1 MNTAIEK
8 LDWSAIRDTYHQ
20 TLAKVEAEGLSFEP
34 SMDEIEVVGESA
46 DIDDFMGLDI
56 PVEPV
61 IHRRIF
67 HNDG

>member
-1 MNTAIEK
+1 MSTAIEK

-20 TLAKVEAEGLSFEP
+20 KLAKVENEGLSFEP
-34 SMDEIEVVGESA
+34 GMDEIEVVVESD
-46 DIDDFMGLDI
+46 DIDDFMSLDI

-67 HNDG
+67 HNE